1 MLSKF
6 SFHVCLVNKP
16 LDLGTSIVT
25 KDLEMFGNVHVF
37 ALCNVG
43 PIIYYFM
50 TEDLLRTRNL
60 ALLDISIS
68 AVLI

>member
-16 LDLGTSIVT
+16 LSIVT
-25 KDLEMFGNVHVF
+25 KDREMFGNVHVL

-50 TEDLLRTRNL
+50 MEDLLRTRNL